1 MKLVSVF
8 AAALATLA
16 LATGIAHGA
25 APADPSPE
33 VSVYLNP
40 D

>member
-1 MKLVSVF
+1 MKLANVI
-8 AAALATLA
+8 AAALAALA
-16 LATGIAHGA
+16 LATGLAHGA